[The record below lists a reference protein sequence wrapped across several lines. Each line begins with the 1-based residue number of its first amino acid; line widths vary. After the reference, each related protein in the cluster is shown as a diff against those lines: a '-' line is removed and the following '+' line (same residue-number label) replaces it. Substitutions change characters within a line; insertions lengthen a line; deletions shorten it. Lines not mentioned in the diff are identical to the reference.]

1 MKNRKYLTIF
11 VVLSVVISV
20 FAIGCYAVT
29 IDTSDDIIV
38 DNDQIVMTPEEFEQS
53 KINVEVSPTPVIVD
67 NSEILNAF
75 QQNLNSAFSQYNLDY
90 FTLLPLL
97 EKYEFIVIDQIDNFY
112 FLRCN
117 NEYYIL
123 SHYDLISLGR
133 LYD

>member
-1 MKNRKYLTIF
+1 MIYNKHFTF
-11 VVLSVVISV
+11 FTVLCVTMFLFSIS
-20 FAIGCYAVT
+20 CYAIT
-29 IDTSDDIIV
+29 TDISDDIVV

-67 NSEILNAF
+67 NSEILNSF

-123 SHYDLISLGR
+123 SHYDLIPLGR